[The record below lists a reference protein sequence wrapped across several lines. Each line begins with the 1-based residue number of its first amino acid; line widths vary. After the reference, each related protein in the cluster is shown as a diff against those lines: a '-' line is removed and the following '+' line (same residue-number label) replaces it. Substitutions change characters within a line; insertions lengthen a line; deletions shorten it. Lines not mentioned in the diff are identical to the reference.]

1 MFQYN
6 HVAPNGI
13 GATFLFRPKEIFKV
27 IDKREVQLFQRNIIT
42 LVGMRN
48 KLTDMVADRP
58 IACKCPLRPAVPDF
72 LLKLGVVLLEQL

>member
-13 GATFLFRPKEIFKV
+13 GATFLSRPEEIFKV
-27 IDKREVQLFQRNIIT
+27 IDKRAVQLFQRNIIT

-48 KLTDMVADRP
+48 KLTDMFADGH
-58 IACKCPLRPAVPDF
+58 IALERTLCPAMPDF
-72 LLKLGVVLLEQL
+72 LCKLAVVLFK